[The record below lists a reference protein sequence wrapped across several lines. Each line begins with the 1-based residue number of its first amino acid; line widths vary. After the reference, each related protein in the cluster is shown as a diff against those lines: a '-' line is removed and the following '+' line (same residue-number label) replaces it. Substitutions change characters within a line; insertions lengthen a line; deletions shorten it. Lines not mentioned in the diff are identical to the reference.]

1 MFYFRANQ
9 VKLTSN
15 GSTRTLFNWRKDL
28 SDVKLI
34 SFVTTSQSI
43 LPDIDTWLDSNDPA
57 QKTAL
62 LARAVQS
69 VSSSQ
74 ILTTVENVKDNARLT
89 FGTTGYNLFQS
100 DKIPEDVNWCLMA
113 IKSNKD
119 TRELG
124 SVFSSIADH
133 AEFHNF
139 ATSLGSLVAT
149 AANPAFRAG
158 VEITKFVTEV
168 MSQRLQDEDDEQLG
182 LLYLSL
188 NRKQHYPYGERKEN
202 AVTDLTGNM
211 LVDYSIF
218 GVEEGAAQQSA
229 QNAAPQNGSE
239 PAPSELA
246 KQTVEAGLAAAAAA
260 ARQTLAEKA
269 SAAATVPDQ
278 PADVLAKR
286 AKAFLKERE
295 SGVLDQA
302 RQIMAGIAGAAAS
315 AAGDAAGQALTDLTT
330 QLGAAALKAI
340 TGNAPPVG
348 TPVQGIAPVSAIPDQ
363 PADVLAGGTGTSQA
377 ATQPTGGSGTE
388 PQDGTTSGDPGASG
402 APGAPIANVTQKT
415 VVEAGSAPVGD
426 VLPAG
431 TEPAPG
437 VPPSGKEVI
446 GDTPPDRVPPA
457 GQDPATGGAP
467 APDSAA
473 QPAPD
478 AQPAAAP
485 ADQPAADAGSSAIPD
500 QPADVLAAG
509 TGTDNAATQ
518 PSGGSGTE
526 PQDGTSSGDPRT
538 NMPLGNITEKQ
549 MIEIKAA
556 AAPSG
561 DVQPVGKEVPDPG
574 GKEVIA
580 ETPPE
585 HLPPAGQDQPA
596 AAPAAA
602 PAGQPAADAG
612 SSAIPDQP
620 ADALAAGTG
629 TDNAA
634 TQPSGGS
641 GTEPQDGT
649 TSGDTGG
656 AISAS
661 TPTSGETQAVTEA
674 AASAAPVDGVQT
686 AQQDGPTEAG
696 EYSPDA
702 VASGKEVI
710 AETPADAVPAAG
722 QDQAAPAGGEAAPAA
737 PQPAAAD
744 SSAAAAQ
751 PADAATGSAATQ
763 PTGGSGTEPQD
774 GTASGDSAGGQ
785 DTAGSAAIPDQPAE
799 ALAAGQTVTPAAGII
814 VQSEDGST
822 VDGSQPAAE
831 AAAAEPV
838 INGSSAQPAAA
849 PAVPESATQAAT
861 ETAAAE
867 PAGSDGD
874 ADDIGFQEIVVG
886 SAPDA
891 AAPAGGQPA
900 GAGQAVDPGSDPAA
914 GDAQKTQK

>member
-473 QPAPD
+473 QPAAAPAD
-478 AQPAAAP
+478 QPAAAPAAQPAAAP

-596 AAPAAA
+596 AAPAAPAAA

-620 ADALAAGTG
+620 ADALAAG

-737 PQPAAAD
+737 PSPPPQTAARQRPNPPMRLPGALPPSPPAAAAPSHRMARPAAIQPAAR
-744 SSAAAAQ
+744 
-751 PADAATGSAATQ
+751 
-763 PTGGSGTEPQD
+763 
-774 GTASGDSAGGQ
+774 
-785 DTAGSAAIPDQPAE
+785 
-799 ALAAGQTVTPAAGII
+799 TP
-814 VQSEDGST
+814 
-822 VDGSQPAAE
+822 P
-831 AAAAEPV
+831 
-838 INGSSAQPAAA
+838 
-849 PAVPESATQAAT
+849 
-861 ETAAAE
+861 
-867 PAGSDGD
+867 
-874 ADDIGFQEIVVG
+874 
-886 SAPDA
+886 
-891 AAPAGGQPA
+891 
-900 GAGQAVDPGSDPAA
+900 GARLSRTNRPRRWPRG
-914 GDAQKTQK
+914 KR